1 MLVFF
6 SKVVGCRHLCFPGN
20 FCQNFLKC
28 FSLKRVWS
36 QLNFLEF
43 CLFFRKGYI
52 SWRSLATKRVTDKIF
67 NPLSDIPSVF
77 CWGWRLKGYQ
87 SYQNQN
93 SRTVSLSVIV
103 VKYGICNFEYIDKLI
118 SISIVDFEQV
128 FTYWV
133 IDKIIK
139 STRPE
144 MFRRTI
150 IRKNVLTF
158 PENMLAGSLFNRGF
172 KLSR

>member
-1 MLVFF
+1 M
-6 SKVVGCRHLCFPGN
+6 
-20 FCQNFLKC
+20 
-28 FSLKRVWS
+28 
-36 QLNFLEF
+36 
-43 CLFFRKGYI
+43 
-52 SWRSLATKRVTDKIF
+52 
-67 NPLSDIPSVF
+67 
-77 CWGWRLKGYQ
+77 
-87 SYQNQN
+87 
-93 SRTVSLSVIV
+93 SLSVIV

-144 MFRRTI
+144 MFRRAI
-150 IRKNVLTF
+150 IWKNVLTF

>member
-1 MLVFF
+1 M
-6 SKVVGCRHLCFPGN
+6 
-20 FCQNFLKC
+20 
-28 FSLKRVWS
+28 
-36 QLNFLEF
+36 
-43 CLFFRKGYI
+43 
-52 SWRSLATKRVTDKIF
+52 
-67 NPLSDIPSVF
+67 SV
-77 CWGWRLKGYQ
+77 L
-87 SYQNQN
+87 
-93 SRTVSLSVIV
+93 V

-139 STRPE
+139 STRPD
-144 MFRRTI
+144 MFRRAI